1 MHYDKFMTLCALESL
16 CPMTWLSIKRIR
28 KFVKQT
34 LCFLFIYVYV
44 THFLQLRMTYKGVL
58 KPYQASIVGLFV
70 QKIVQNTSEA
80 SL

>member
-1 MHYDKFMTLCALESL
+1 MHNDKFMTLYALESL
-16 CPMTWLSIKRIR
+16 CHFSFKYI
-28 KFVKQT
+28 
-34 LCFLFIYVYV
+34 YV
-44 THFLQLRMTYKGVL
+44 THFLQLGMTYKGVL